1 MAGELLDGATPET
14 NIAVVS
20 APSVFVAIKN
30 ILAEWPES
38 KRPHVTLLE
47 YDERFAV
54 FESEFVLYDY
64 RRPFDL
70 PGKPQCLLRAPS
82 RLRCQG
88 EESVSHVC

>member
-1 MAGELLDGATPET
+1 MLDGATPET

-30 ILAEWPES
+30 MLAKWPES
-38 KRPHVTLLE
+38 ERPHVTLLE

-70 PGKPQCLLRAPS
+70 PGKPRDLLRPGPS
-82 RLRCQG
+82 TRRLRCRG